1 MKKEKAVQ
9 ILKAQQQTL
18 PSLNK
23 ETYEVWKTNTLSW
36 IRLLFGESSEE
47 YKHFKDFH
55 FWEFD
60 IYNPEAEIRKN
71 IPKANSFL
79 ENCITR
85 INAVGLPKK
94 EWKHVLITTNP
105 TLFWAV
111 FVVLMGGMLWLGQH
125 TANKSDETSNK
136 SSANKNDDSSVH
148 KNVFLNDTT
157 KSDSSKK

>member
-9 ILKAQQQTL
+9 ILKTQQQTL

-36 IRLLFGESSEE
+36 IKQIFGESSEE
-47 YKHFKDFH
+47 YKYFKDFH
-55 FWEFD
+55 FWYND
-60 IYNPEAEIRKN
+60 MYNPEAEIRKN

-85 INAVGLPKK
+85 INTVGLPKK

-105 TLFWAV
+105 MLFWAV
-111 FVVLMGGMLWLGQH
+111 FLALLTFSFWLGKV
-125 TANKSDETSNK
+125 TANKSDDTPKEQT
-136 SSANKNDDSSVH
+136 ANKNDSSVH

-157 KSDSSKK
+157 KPDSSKR